1 MLWSSF
7 ERRVYEGGKIMYWLI
22 YTYKNRLTGY
32 QAMKFDTVEEMNEW
46 GEERREELNFI
57 DITESVEGD

>member
-1 MLWSSF
+1 
-7 ERRVYEGGKIMYWLI
+7 MYWLI

-32 QAMKFDTVEEMNEW
+32 QAMKFDTIEEMNEW

-57 DITESVEGD
+57 DVTKSLDDED